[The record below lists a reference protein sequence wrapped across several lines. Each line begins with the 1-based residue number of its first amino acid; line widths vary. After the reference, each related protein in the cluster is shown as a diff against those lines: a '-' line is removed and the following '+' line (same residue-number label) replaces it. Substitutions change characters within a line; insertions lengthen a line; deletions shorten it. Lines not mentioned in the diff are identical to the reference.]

1 MRFDLVTLPNYVAG
15 MSPGFDHYYQ
25 ELLEQIELAEELG
38 FGCAWFTEHHFM
50 PYGGM
55 IPNPATMLMAA
66 AARTSRIRLGCSVS
80 VLPLRHPLHIAE
92 EYAMV
97 DALSGGRLEFGIG
110 IGNTPREYELFGVA
124 PDDSRARFDEAFA
137 IILKA
142 WANERFSHEGK
153 FWRLEDVT
161 IYPRPVQQ
169 PHPPIWIAGMSEGS
183 LGRAGQLGYNIMTVA
198 HPRPPETVT
207 PGVAAWRRNLQ
218 DIGRDPGEH
227 HCLIHLR
234 GWVGADAAE
243 ARRVGQE
250 AIARYDELSRR
261 GRREARPDEF
271 DWDGMLASGR
281 NVYGDPDQCIAIMR
295 RTQANF
301 DFDIFGM
308 QFSFGGIP
316 HAEVMQAMRLFAR
329 EVMPAF
335 A

>member
-1 MRFDLVTLPNYVAG
+1 MRFDLVTLPNYVEG
-15 MSPGFDHYYQ
+15 TSPSFDRYYQ

-38 FGCAWFTEHHFM
+38 FRCAWFTEHHFM

-55 IPNPATMLMAA
+55 IPNPAAMLMAA
-66 AARTSRIRLGCSVS
+66 AARTSRIRLGCSVA
-80 VLPLRHPLHIAE
+80 VLPLRHPLHVAE
-92 EYAMV
+92 DYAMV
-97 DALSGGRLEFGIG
+97 DALSGGRLEFGMG

-124 PDDSRARFDEAFA
+124 LEDGRARFDEAFA
-137 IILKA
+137 IILGA
-142 WANERFSHEGK
+142 WTNERFSHIGK
-153 FWRLEDVT
+153 VWQIEDVT
-161 IYPRPVQQ
+161 LYPRPVQQ

-198 HPRPPETVT
+198 HPRPPETLR
-207 PGVAAWRRNLQ
+207 PGVAAWRQNLMNA
-218 DIGRDPGEH
+218 GRDPDQH

-234 GWVGADAAE
+234 AWVGEDAAE

-250 AIARYDELSRR
+250 AIAAYDELSRR
-261 GRREARPDEF
+261 GRREPRPGEF
-271 DWDGMLASGR
+271 DWEGMLAAGR
-281 NVYGDPDQCIAIMR
+281 NVYGDPAECIEIMR
-295 RTQANF
+295 RTRQNF

-316 HAEVMQAMRLFAR
+316 HAEVMRAMRLFAR